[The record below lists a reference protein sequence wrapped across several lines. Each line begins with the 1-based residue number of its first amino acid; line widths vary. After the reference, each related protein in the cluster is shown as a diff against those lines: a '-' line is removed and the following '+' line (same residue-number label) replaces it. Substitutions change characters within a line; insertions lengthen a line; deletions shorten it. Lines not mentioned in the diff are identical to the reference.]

1 MAGRLAGLI
10 FARGGAHKA
19 EETMKLRDIK
29 GIGPKTEE
37 LLNKVG
43 VFTAGDLLH
52 DYPVGYDECQSPVR
66 ISEVRPGSKCA
77 VCGLV
82 KEPPVQRRV
91 RNLTIVSVRI
101 SDSSGLL
108 QLSWFNTQ
116 YVSKLLQAG
125 HRYVFRGTI
134 HQWKGTPVMSQP
146 QIFTVQ
152 RYAEIAG
159 SLIPVYSLTKGLSG
173 KTIAKAVRELL
184 ESGAGQ
190 QEELRDEALSGN
202 DYLPAAM
209 RKELELCSGRE
220 AITSIHFPESA
231 EQVLAA
237 RNRLV
242 FDEFFHFILALR
254 MLKAKGEEAEN
265 VYPMRA
271 VWETEDVIA
280 SLPYRL
286 TGAQLR
292 VWREIESGLSGGR
305 LMSRLVQGDVGSGKT
320 IIAFLALIMTAVNTY
335 QGALMAPTEVLAR
348 QHFDNFELLKQQQ
361 GLEYLR
367 PVLLTGSVKGAER
380 REALRR
386 IQEGE
391 ANVIIGTHALFQEKV
406 AFSRLA
412 LVITDEQHRFGVK
425 QRESLAG
432 KGRTPHT
439 LVMSATPIP
448 RTLGVIFYGD
458 LDLSVIDE
466 RPKKRKPVKNAVV
479 DISYKDQALRFFRKQ
494 MEEGRQVYVICP
506 MIEPAEELELA
517 NVTEEAAS
525 MRKSFPEFKVGLLHG
540 RMKNE
545 EKNRVMEEFAAGS
558 IQLLVSTTVVEVG
571 VDVPNATVMLIEN
584 AERFGLAQL
593 HQLRGRVGRGEY
605 QSYCIFM
612 AGEQS
617 ESITQRLSILK
628 ESDNGFEIAEKDF
641 ALRGPGDLLGIRQS
655 GDMLFRLADLT
666 RDGKILEKAGEVA
679 AAVCRED
686 PELKLE
692 EHAGIR
698 RSLEEYLRADSNAIV
713 L

>member
-43 VFTAGDLLH
+43 VFTAEDLLH
-52 DYPVGYDECQSPVR
+52 DYPVGYDECRSPVR

-190 QEELRDEALSGN
+190 EEGLRDEALSGN

-406 AFSRLA
+406 AFTRLA